1 MRKEDIMATVTLKYD
16 ARNTIFKQLIQLFI
30 SLGGEVETKEK
41 NTVSP
46 EAREIAKRY
55 SDVKSGKVKTR
66 PISALFDEL

>member
-1 MRKEDIMATVTLKYD
+1 M
-16 ARNTIFKQLIQLFI
+16 
-30 SLGGEVETKEK
+30 ETKEK